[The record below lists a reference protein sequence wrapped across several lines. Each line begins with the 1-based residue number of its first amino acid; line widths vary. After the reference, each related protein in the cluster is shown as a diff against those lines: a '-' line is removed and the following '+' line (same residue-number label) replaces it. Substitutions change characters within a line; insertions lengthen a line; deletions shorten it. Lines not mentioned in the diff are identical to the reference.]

1 MIKMLSTATLAFTAA
16 GLISLAPLKLDKAR
30 FRVAIE
36 PLAEERA
43 GATGMDR
50 VEFEISTLPGA
61 AFDDSVKL
69 QVAQPRDQYRARY
82 QRYAAMEIVEGADIG
97 HQLAQDQRHPALGEN
112 FRRLRDRAEL
122 VIPAVHAGH

>member
-1 MIKMLSTATLAFTAA
+1 MTEFAYDRPECVSRRRKPIFM
-16 GLISLAPLKLDKAR
+16 AR
-30 FRVAIE
+30 
-36 PLAEERA
+36 P
-43 GATGMDR
+43 
-50 VEFEISTLPGA
+50 TLPGP